1 MRSCRGCYVTRRRI
15 YTETDQICN
24 TLTHTSPSRL
34 CIKRYDTT
42 VPFRM
47 FRLLDTSHDEAHYSD
62 SFVPPRRF
70 LRYCSWYIEHAPLND
85 FQDYLFSYCPVT
97 GCRCI
102 VERRQKGTHS
112 RACGRRSSSDKQM
125 KFGTNARRMACL
137 RSSRSRGTIELPAP
151 RARPPATNRRLTLL
165 IGIFDRSYPQDGIS
179 VIEM

>member
-15 YTETDQICN
+15 YTETDQICP

-97 GCRCI
+97 RCRCI

-112 RACGRRSSSDKQM
+112 RACGRRSSSDKQNEIWHERSENGVST
-125 KFGTNARRMACL
+125 FFSIAGDDRASGSSGTPSSDQPTINLTDRDI
-137 RSSRSRGTIELPAP
+137 RS
-151 RARPPATNRRLTLL
+151 
-165 IGIFDRSYPQDGIS
+165 
-179 VIEM
+179 